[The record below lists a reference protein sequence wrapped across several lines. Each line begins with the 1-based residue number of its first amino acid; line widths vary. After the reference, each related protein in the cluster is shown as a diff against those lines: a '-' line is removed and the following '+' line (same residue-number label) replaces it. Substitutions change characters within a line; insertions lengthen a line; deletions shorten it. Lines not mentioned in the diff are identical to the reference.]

1 VQVIDNQIFDAVKTG
16 DETAFEQLFRTFY
29 PRLCGFAATLVTDRE
44 EAEEV
49 VQTLFCRLWEQRDT
63 LEVTTSVQAYLF
75 RAVRN
80 ASLNHLKKVKIRD
93 TYKAHNLAIMEQN
106 HEFQP
111 DYAVHSELR
120 QALEKAIAG
129 LPEQCRI
136 IFKMSRFEE
145 LKYKEIADKLGIS
158 PKTVEN
164 QMGKA
169 LKVLRLQMVDFLT
182 ITGLLII
189 IFGKFISR

>member
-1 VQVIDNQIFDAVKTG
+1 VQLIDNQIFETIKLG
-16 DETAFEQLFRTFY
+16 DEAAYEQLFRTYY

-93 TYKAHNLAIMEQN
+93 TYKAHNLATMEQN
-106 HEFQP
+106 HAFQP
-111 DYAVHSELR
+111 DHAVHSELR

-136 IFKMSRFEE
+136 VFKMSRFEE
-145 LKYKEIADKLGIS
+145 LKYKEIAEKLGIS

-169 LKVLRLQMVDFLT
+169 LKVLRLQMVEFLS
-182 ITGLLII
+182 LVF
-189 IFGKFISR
+189 IFFS

>member
-1 VQVIDNQIFDAVKTG
+1 MQVIDNQIFEAVRFG
-16 DETAFEQLFRTFY
+16 DEAAYERLFRAYY

-93 TYKAHNLAIMEQN
+93 AYKSHNLTVMEQN

-111 DYAVHSELR
+111 DHAVHSELR
-120 QALEKAIAG
+120 LALEKAIAE
-129 LPEQCRI
+129 LPEQCRL

-145 LKYKEIADKLGIS
+145 LKYKEIAEKLGIS

-169 LKVLRLQMVDFLT
+169 LKVLRLQMVEFLSLV
-182 ITGLLII
+182 IAIWL
-189 IFGKFISR
+189 R

>member
-1 VQVIDNQIFDAVKTG
+1 MQLIDNQIFDAVKTG
-16 DETAFEQLFRTFY
+16 DEAAYEQLFRAFY

-93 TYKAHNLAIMEQN
+93 IYKAHNLVTMEQN

-111 DYAVHSELR
+111 DHAVHSELR
-120 QALEKAIAG
+120 LALEKAIAG

-158 PKTVEN
+158 SKTVEN

-169 LKVLRLQMVDFLT
+169 LKVLRLQMVDFLCF
-182 ITGLLII
+182 IISFYSYHGL
-189 IFGKFISR
+189 

>member
-1 VQVIDNQIFDAVKTG
+1 MQVIDNQIFDAVKTG
-16 DETAFEQLFRTFY
+16 DESAYEQLFRAFY

-93 TYKAHNLAIMEQN
+93 TYKAHNLATMEQN

-111 DYAVHSELR
+111 DHAVHSELR
-120 QALEKAIAG
+120 QALEKAISG

-169 LKVLRLQMVDFLT
+169 LKVLRLQMVDFLCF
-182 ITGLLII
+182 ILSFYSYHGL
-189 IFGKFISR
+189 

>member
-1 VQVIDNQIFDAVKTG
+1 MQLIDNQIFETIKIG
-16 DETAFEQLFRTFY
+16 DEAAFERLFRSFY

-93 TYKAHNLAIMEQN
+93 VYKVYNRATMEQN
-106 HEFQP
+106 HAFQP
-111 DYAVHSELR
+111 DHAVHSELR
-120 QALEKAIAG
+120 QALERAIAG

-145 LKYKEIADKLGIS
+145 LKYKEIADKLNIS

-169 LKVLRLQMVDFLT
+169 LKVLRLQMVEFLSLFFYLYH
-182 ITGLLII
+182 G
-189 IFGKFISR
+189 F